1 MAGPRKAIEAIQARL
16 TESLDHP
23 LTASG
28 SESLARS
35 ALAQFPED
43 GGVLTHFARKIR
55 ETFAE
60 GLPHDTLAVPP
71 GGGVAVWFL
80 AWPGTPADAVPAR
93 RGEYLEQMVQQGRM
107 VVDAGIPLRGLLE
120 IDAYVLDAD
129 PSEPDLPALQIDYS
143 FLPGDL
149 LGGASTD
156 DEWKI
161 VVLNQDLCTP
171 AQRER
176 LEALRA

>member
-1 MAGPRKAIEAIQARL
+1 MERV
-16 TESLDHP
+16 SL
-23 LTASG
+23 
-28 SESLARS
+28 
-35 ALAQFPED
+35 
-43 GGVLTHFARKIR
+43 
-55 ETFAE
+55 
-60 GLPHDTLAVPP
+60 
-71 GGGVAVWFL
+71 
-80 AWPGTPADAVPAR
+80 
-93 RGEYLEQMVQQGRM
+93 
-107 VVDAGIPLRGLLE
+107 
-120 IDAYVLDAD
+120 DAYVLDAD
-129 PSEPDLPALQIDYS
+129 PSDPDVPALQVDYS